1 MYHYVPIQLCGN
13 MFELKCDDLT
23 IEGQSLSG
31 VCTYFR
37 VGELDLIFDLGRC
50 PIDFIGT
57 NHVFIS
63 HFHLD
68 HYFGLPIYISQ
79 RWMANISPGK
89 IFVPAD
95 GVEQISQILDQ
106 ISKLDCNS
114 LWNNQLTPVKP
125 NDRIEFR
132 NNLVAYVLPLTH
144 RVTSVGYL
152 ICEVRK
158 KLKPEFHHLAG
169 LEIAE
174 LKSSGVVVTH
184 KVEIPKVVY
193 LGDTNTI
200 PLDSHPLL
208 MESPILISECTF
220 ILPEDQPKAIDT
232 MHLHIDQIAEIMPK
246 LKSRHV
252 VLTHFSRRYNSATI
266 RQTIATRFSESDQE
280 RLKLII

>member
-95 GVEQISQILDQ
+95 GVEQLSQILDQ
-106 ISKLDCNS
+106 I
-114 LWNNQLTPVKP
+114 
-125 NDRIEFR
+125 
-132 NNLVAYVLPLTH
+132 LVAYVLPLTH

-252 VLTHFSRRYNSATI
+252 VLTHFSRRYDSATI

-280 RLKLII
+280 RLKLVI